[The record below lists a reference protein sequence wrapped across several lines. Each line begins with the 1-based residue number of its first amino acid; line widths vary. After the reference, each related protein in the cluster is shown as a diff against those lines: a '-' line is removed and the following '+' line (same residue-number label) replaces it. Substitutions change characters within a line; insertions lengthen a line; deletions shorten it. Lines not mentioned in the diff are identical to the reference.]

1 MYRVSYLHPEFLRE
15 DLFLDSVVRRLIM
28 LKSHNDLHQFLTV
41 RPSKNNADTQ
51 NIPAASFRTAVS
63 EQLAFQTCP
72 EARDKARQCTNL
84 ADRLFL
90 AYLPSLP
97 AKTAADLPRYCIA
110 TGILFRTWVRHKDDV
125 GEGFVAFRGS
135 AREVVED
142 ALGKRERRVV
152 EVGVGSREEVARVVA
167 REGRVL
173 RTLVGKI

>member
-1 MYRVSYLHPEFLRE
+1 MYRLSYLHPEFLRE

-28 LKSHNDLHQFLTV
+28 LKSHNNLHQFLSV
-41 RPSKNNADTQ
+41 SNPSNKANAQ
-51 NIPAASFRTAVS
+51 NIPGASFRAALS
-63 EQLAFQTCP
+63 EQLAFKTCP
-72 EARDKARQCTNL
+72 EARDKALQCTHL

-97 AKTAADLPRYCIA
+97 AKTAADLSRYCIA

-125 GEGFVAFRGS
+125 GEGFCAFGRS

-142 ALGKRERRVV
+142 ALGKRERRVE
-152 EVGVGSREEVARVVA
+152 EVGVGSREDVARVVA

-173 RTLVGKI
+173 KALVGKI